1 MILIGSMAAALG
13 GFLPPYRAGLI
24 RDIDI
29 VCQADE
35 LLDLARLT
43 GLKLKQVAPD
53 KFLVVETPR
62 VVELTVYPDDAAEA
76 IAGLCDV
83 AGVELSAEVRI
94 DCHVAPLEVVWATL
108 AGSVPCILTPRDKSL
123 LDAAHYQALVDE
135 RGSLRPEH
143 HDLADFYRRRT
154 LAQLTAATGSATEE

>member
-35 LLDLARLT
+35 LLDFARLT
-43 GLKLKQVAPD
+43 GLKLKQAAPD

-62 VVELTVYPDDAAEA
+62 VVELTVYPDEAAAA
-76 IAGLCDV
+76 IADLCE
-83 AGVELSAEVRI
+83 VEEIALSAEIRI

-108 AGSVPCILTPRDKSL
+108 VETVRCIPAPRQKSL
-123 LDAAHYQALVDE
+123 LDAAHYQALIDE
-135 RGSLRPEH
+135 RGTLRGEH

-154 LAQLTAATGSATEE
+154 LAQLAAATGPNTEN

>member
-13 GFLPPYRAGLI
+13 GFLPPYRSGLV

-29 VCQADE
+29 ICQAGE
-35 LLDLARLT
+35 LLELVRLT
-43 GLKLKQVAPD
+43 GLKLKPMGPD
-53 KFLVVETPR
+53 KFLVVDTPR
-62 VVELTVYPDDAAEA
+62 VLELSVFPDAAA
-76 IAGLCDV
+76 AAMADLCDV
-83 AGVELSAEVRI
+83 QEVVLSAEIRV

-108 AGSVPCILTPRDKSL
+108 AETVTCLPAPREKSL

-143 HDLADFYRRRT
+143 RDLADFYRRRT
-154 LAQLTAATGSATEE
+154 LAQLAAPVGGATA